1 MPSEAIFR
9 DPGRAPSAYPS
20 LVAKDVTERT
30 EGAHTVTRCDAALSH
45 AFGILGKRWN
55 GMILGSLIEA
65 PGGFAE
71 LRRGLGGISDSVLSD
86 RLSELTAAGVVL
98 REVDPGPPV
107 AVRYRLTEAGEALAP
122 VLNDLMTWARE
133 HL

>member
-1 MPSEAIFR
+1 MRSEAIFPK
-9 DPGRAPSAYPS
+9 DSDSSSAYPR
-20 LVAKDVTERT
+20 LVADDVTLDDE
-30 EGAHTVTRCDAALSH
+30 HTVTRCDAALSH

-55 GMILGSLIEA
+55 GMILGSLMEA
-65 PGGFAE
+65 PGGFSE

-86 RLSELTAAGVVL
+86 RLSELTAAGVVV

-107 AVRYRLTEAGEALAP
+107 AVRYRLSESGQALGP
-122 VLNDLMTWARE
+122 VLRDLMTWARE